1 MKKPLLETF
10 SYHTA
15 SKILCLITG
24 CFRSIHVWKKA
35 GLVTFLLF
43 GFVCLSTPDSQATP
57 LKIPHIYQFS
67 DPERTHGL
75 DDIQQLPGTSWLE
88 VNSPNFGKQGGYGWV
103 KFPFRSEIDQ
113 TLWIEVQSHFIDSLT
128 IFISE
133 NTPGGNKMI
142 NTMSGFDHQPVKHRY
157 FLFPVTLKK
166 DRSYDIFLKG
176 LVKAPDVLKIPVAVW
191 KPRSFL
197 EYSRIDNW
205 GWALFVGTM
214 MMAIVLSLL
223 NFGLK
228 HTNVTYLYFA
238 GYVGFINAYALLNDG
253 WGFFL
258 PSFLDYLDANTLL
271 GHWINIGI
279 GCFMLFSGKFLSIQ
293 ESRRKWLTNFN
304 PLFITLAVEAA
315 IFIVH
320 LGEWTNNQYIFFVGY
335 NAGLILAFAYFL
347 CWLLF
352 IKDAVERGFKP
363 VWLHVASVFVLVSFF
378 GLNTI
383 FVNSGLLKEAIPD
396 MLLLRYAIAI
406 DIVVILVSWVY
417 RQRVVEQ
424 EMVVLELQCITQQ
437 RTVEEAILRQQIEE
451 LKAINFEREMQMQRV
466 RLARDL
472 HDGIGSELTHIINR
486 LDILAFKSNQ
496 QQPLLS
502 LGDFTRA
509 TNQNL
514 RDTLW
519 ILNQPHITGQQW
531 YERTLSWL
539 TKVWEDRETPHLHTN
554 FNYSEVFTLGPT
566 VANTIFRI
574 TQEAVNNALKYADA
588 QQVFFSLSVQNAMVI
603 LTISDDGRGFN
614 PEQVLRGYGLANM
627 QTRTEELGGHF
638 YLTSDNQGTIVRVEL
653 PVM

>member
-1 MKKPLLETF
+1 M
-10 SYHTA
+10 H
-15 SKILCLITG
+15 KILGLISGSGSPIHTRNGIITFVLLAFTCFSG
-24 CFRSIHVWKKA
+24 CDLR
-35 GLVTFLLF
+35 
-43 GFVCLSTPDSQATP
+43 ATP
-57 LKIPHIYQFS
+57 LKIDHIYQFP
-67 DPERTHGL
+67 DPNRAHGIEQ
-75 DDIQQLPGTSWLE
+75 IQRLPGKSWLE

-103 KFPFRSEIDQ
+103 KFLFQSKTDQ

-128 IFISE
+128 IFIVE
-133 NTPGGNKMI
+133 NATTGNRMVSK
-142 NTMSGFDHQPVKHRY
+142 MSGFDHQPVKHRY

-166 DRSYDIFLKG
+166 NRNYDIFLKG
-176 LVKAPDVLKIPVAVW
+176 QVKAPDVLKIPVAVW

-197 EYSRIDNW
+197 EYSRVDNW

-214 MMAIVLSLL
+214 VMAIVLSLL

-228 HTNVTYLYFA
+228 STNVTYLYFA

-258 PSFLDYLDANTLL
+258 PSFLDYLDENTLL

-279 GCFMLFSGKFLSIQ
+279 GCFMLFSGKFLDIQ
-293 ESRRKWLTNFN
+293 NSPRRWLVGFN
-304 PLFITLAVEAA
+304 PLFITLAVEIA
-315 IFIVH
+315 ILIVH
-320 LGEWTNNQYIFFVGY
+320 LGEWANSQYIFSIGY
-335 NAGLILAFAYFL
+335 NAGLILAFAYLL

-378 GLNTI
+378 CLNTI

-424 EMVVLELQCITQQ
+424 EKVVLEMQCITQQ
-437 RTVEEAILRQQIEE
+437 RTVEEAILRQRMEE
-451 LKAINFEREMQMQRV
+451 LKAINFEREIQMQRV

-531 YERTLSWL
+531 YERTLAWL
-539 TKVWEDRETPHLHTN
+539 TKVWEDRETPHLHTD
-554 FNYSEVFTLGPT
+554 FNYSEVFMLGPT

-588 QQVFFSLSVQNAMVI
+588 ERVVFLMSMQNAMVI
-603 LTISDDGRGFN
+603 LTISDDGQGFD
-614 PEQVLRGYGLANM
+614 PEQVHRGYGLANM
-627 QTRTEELGGHF
+627 QTRTEELGGQF
-638 YLTSDNQGTIVRVEL
+638 TMTSDSQGTTIRVAL
-653 PVM
+653 PVV